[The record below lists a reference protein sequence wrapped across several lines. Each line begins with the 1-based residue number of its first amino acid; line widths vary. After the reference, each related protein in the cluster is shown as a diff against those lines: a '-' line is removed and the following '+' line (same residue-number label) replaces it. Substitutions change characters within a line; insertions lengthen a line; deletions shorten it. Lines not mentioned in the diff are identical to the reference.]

1 MEIDNNKSNIDE
13 SREPIDSSQL
23 SYMDNTSR
31 GKPVSRVADNSLV
44 DGSQCVFNEA
54 PALIT
59 SPQTQG
65 QVDNNNGS
73 NSEQQSTFNIHLPYN
88 VNQAIDQ
95 DP

>member
-1 MEIDNNKSNIDE
+1 MEVDNNKSNINE

-23 SYMDNTSR
+23 SYMDNISR

-44 DGSQCVFNEA
+44 DGSQCVSNEA
-54 PALIT
+54 PALMI

-73 NSEQQSTFNIHLPYN
+73 NSEQQSTFNIYLPYN

-95 DP
+95 DS